1 MFGALAAGSK
11 SGGYD
16 SIEEAVTY
24 MASLEKKTYI
34 PIPENVA
41 VYNQLFAEYQKLHDY
56 FGREEN
62 QVMKNL
68 KRRQ

>member
-1 MFGALAAGSK
+1 MA
-11 SGGYD
+11 
-16 SIEEAVTY
+16 SIE
-24 MASLEKKTYI
+24 KKNYF
-34 PIPENVA
+34 PIPENVKA
-41 VYNQLFAEYQKLHDY
+41 YNQLFTEYKKLHDY